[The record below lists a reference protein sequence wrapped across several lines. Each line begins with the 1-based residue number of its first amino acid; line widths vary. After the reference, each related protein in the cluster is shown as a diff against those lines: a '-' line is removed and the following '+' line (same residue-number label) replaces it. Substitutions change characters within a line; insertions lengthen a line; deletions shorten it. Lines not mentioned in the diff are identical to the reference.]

1 MPTEMQERP
10 DSRTT
15 QGELGRVI
23 EQMFED
29 AYNRLQGEEGKS
41 ISRDDQGGS
50 PSTGNKT
57 EAIADSVVI
66 PKIPGY
72 DTK

>member
-1 MPTEMQERP
+1 MPIEMQERT

-15 QGELGRVI
+15 QGELGRVM
-23 EQMFED
+23 ERMFED
-29 AYNRLQGEEGKS
+29 AYNKSQAQDGKS